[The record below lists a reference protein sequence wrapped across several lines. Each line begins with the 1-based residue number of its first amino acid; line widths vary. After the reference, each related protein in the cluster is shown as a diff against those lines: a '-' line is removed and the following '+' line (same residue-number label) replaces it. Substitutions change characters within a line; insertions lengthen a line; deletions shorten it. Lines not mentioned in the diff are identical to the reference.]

1 MPSRTYQVNYDIIA
15 NTAEA
20 QKAFQGLQSPMFAV
34 SQSLREIANSM
45 SKITTQSREFKS
57 QFGNLRMKPTIDLT
71 DFKRALASA
80 EQNVKESAT
89 RIRAAMQSAL
99 GGSQQDFKRM
109 TGMLGTNNWKEAEQA
124 MSKNAMRSMRKRYEN
139 LEKVRRAIINP
150 KKYKEEAEQV
160 ARSQGIMQRNA
171 QKFLRENGMGN
182 LIFQDMKKNGQWS
195 FGAGDASTKIKDFVK
210 TQATAY
216 QKEFKNWANTVR
228 SNARRDMAFQR
239 SMGKSSGGSWVGGLL
254 GVTPEELK
262 QLETSVGTM
271 RSIMNQ
277 LAPVQQQAQTMAT
290 QTRQVQKQVLSSP
303 LKYTGVAKQAAVD
316 IKALQKE
323 SEMLGKQLMAGKSSI
338 PATNPFAKAL
348 QISEKN
354 YKAAKSQFDGGALP
368 KSMYDEFKSKYEKAL
383 AASQRWDNNLAR
395 KQAIDRQITAA
406 SNAPVTPLTGA
417 LAPRSPFKTITQ
429 TITEPVKQVQQ
440 ATARPFEFNITGNFA
455 SRIQDVVKI
464 AQALTIV
471 PREPINIPLNVTGVD
486 GLATKLNDIKLGL
499 QGINRARKS
508 FAKGSNRAFN
518 RVMNTISNTNVPG
531 SLLIGSK
538 YDQAAAGGVAN
549 TMQRSISNL
558 RKLANEHPITVK
570 LQLYHRLYADL
581 EKVVTQLKNYAAE
594 NVIQLQMKMT
604 SKGLLTQLKQQLKR
618 LNEASKIPAIK
629 VQLDTTEAQARLKA
643 LVEQIKAA
651 SPQTIKMTASGT
663 GSRAVNNAVNSGAT
677 PATGSSA
684 QVGVWRSAR
693 NGRPIPTPMNNAAER
708 ASERAATTSA
718 TRGRAAGTGS
728 RTYRMTPVPVRTTN
742 KENFAARI
750 RRGLYPFTGNTSF
763 GASTPVALDMAKG
776 MGMMYGVGGAMNFVT
791 GGLTEAMEYQN
802 TMETAKAILQS
813 GYKGNNFSG
822 DFNDMAQE
830 VRDVAKK
837 TKFTAPQAAD
847 ATRFMAMAGLDI
859 PKIKASVRPVA
870 DVAVIGDNDFGEVAD
885 KITNIQTAFA
895 LKPAQMRHLADALT
909 KTFTSSN
916 TDMMMLAESMQYAG
930 PMAHLTGMSLD
941 DTLAMIGIMGNAGI
955 QASMA
960 GTTLRMMMQNTLNP
974 NKKQAAL
981 WKRLGVSTR
990 QKDGSMR
997 NMIDIL
1003 ADVKTAQE
1011 KQKLPIAD
1019 VVSGLFRVTASAG
1032 AGALMENLG
1041 QVRELAAANR
1051 ASAGISESISLEKQN
1066 TVKGLWYQ
1074 MTSAFTEANLQV
1086 FERFQEDI
1094 KDMIKAMRDYFSSRE
1109 AVENLRSV
1117 FDLIKSLMGMF
1128 GRFAKIW
1135 MGLYN
1140 TFPNLIKSVIL
1151 FQMAMTNIGYLIK
1164 PFGSFINAAGGI
1176 GTLLGIGGKAGA
1188 SAVTIAGG
1196 SLASTFGRTGIAA
1209 GGAGRYAAIGGAL
1222 EAMKLRQMQ
1231 FERKG
1236 NILTNSVPQFGSQT
1250 GNRLPLSPMMFVN
1263 PSGIPRDQFEWK
1275 YKRQMFAGL
1284 RAKDQA
1290 AQIARERM
1298 ALISSAR
1305 RADQLSNLGLMYF
1318 AANRR
1323 PGRFREV
1330 EAIVNPI
1337 REKNQQIAALR
1348 HANRGIADSSVL
1360 YRAGRLYNSN
1370 SKWTT
1375 RFMGGMG
1382 AVIKGGFTAGFTA
1395 LSTASLF
1402 ASIKSGFVSVIGGLS
1417 KAIGLLVGPIAAAV
1431 AAIGALGVAAWGFYK
1446 GWQREKQKQLQNA
1459 ENTKQIR
1466 NQGASI
1472 LDTYNAQ
1479 VKKLDNDFKNPFY
1492 KGSTGG
1498 IIRNLTD
1505 AKTVFGGNGG
1515 NKSAILGKNFSAISN
1530 IDPNLF
1536 DASKRKAIY
1545 DNYIKANFDVM
1556 GGPYSR
1562 VMAGRYGNIS
1572 DSGKGFNSSILSY
1585 SAAIGAP
1592 RTTDNFKQDQLN
1604 KMKKDAAVSSI
1615 FRAGAMSKE
1624 AMDVRKKIY
1633 DIYSKAT
1640 SSKDAYTQSIQLID
1654 KVFGNDSALGYYG
1667 VKDATNSSYGQII
1680 NSGDLSEFKQ
1690 YRQGAS
1696 QSLFN
1701 MLENAKGTSLGVVKG
1716 MLELKNKLQPYTTE
1730 WYKAMAN
1737 VASGMQLMF
1746 EDSKGKIHNLT
1757 LKFSDNMTPE
1767 WTTLYKQLNDLHI
1780 NFGNSLRNHI
1790 SVLGSIARQMM
1801 QIPGFSEYIK
1811 QIGGIKEWLYR
1822 QIKQMQDIK
1831 DKYGLTNTLGNN
1843 QWSGSEWS
1851 SDGKYS
1857 MKAYNKYVRDFQA
1870 KNGLVAQP
1878 LSYQD
1883 WKKREKQKDASPIL
1897 QDNKSRKELAS
1908 VIDSEIDKNEDF
1920 KKIQKQEQ
1928 MAKDLEKLTNG
1939 GSSDGGGGGGYTSP
1953 LASASDTNRGLGRS
1967 RYTGAT
1973 ARPTQINITVQNLA
1987 NFDKVQFLQGKE
1999 REMLMAI
2006 EGAVAEAVSNLVPMV
2021 NSLANNDRGMG
2032 A

>member
-20 QKAFQGLQSPMFAV
+20 QKAFQGLQGPMDNVA
-34 SQSLREIANSM
+34 SSLLTISENMA
-45 SKITTQSREFKS
+45 KITEQSREFKA
-57 QFGNLRMKPTIDLT
+57 QFGNLRIKPTVDLS
-71 DFKRALASA
+71 DFQRALASM

-99 GGSQQDFKRM
+99 GGSQQDFKRL
-109 TGMLGTNNWKEAEQA
+109 TGMLGTNNWKDAEQR
-124 MSKNAMRSMRKRYEN
+124 MSKDLMRQTRGRIEN
-139 LEKVRRAIINP
+139 LQKV
-150 KKYKEEAEQV
+150 YKALLNSKSLEARTV
-160 ARSQGIMQRNA
+160 NMSQGVMQRNA
-171 QKFLRENGMGN
+171 QRFLRENGLGN
-182 LIFQDMKKNGQWS
+182 LIYKDSKKSGGWS
-195 FGAGDASTKIKDFVK
+195 FGPGDARLKIKDFIK
-210 TQATAY
+210 EQQNKYGDAYREWKKATI
-216 QKEFKNWANTVR
+216 ANY
-228 SNARRDMAFQR
+228 RRDANFAK
-239 SMGKSSGGSWVGGLL
+239 SMGKVSSGSWVGGML
-254 GVTPEELK
+254 GITPEELK
-262 QLETSVGTM
+262 QLDESVSNFNKI
-271 RSIMNQ
+271 RDQ
-277 LAPVQQQAQTMAT
+277 FAPT
-290 QTRQVQKQVLSSP
+290 KGG
-303 LKYTGVAKQAAVD
+303 KG
-316 IKALQKE
+316 
-323 SEMLGKQLMAGKSSI
+323 GKQGIKL
-338 PATNPFAKAL
+338 N
-348 QISEKN
+348 
-354 YKAAKSQFDGGALP
+354 
-368 KSMYDEFKSKYEKAL
+368 
-383 AASQRWDNNLAR
+383 
-395 KQAIDRQITAA
+395 
-406 SNAPVTPLTGA
+406 V
-417 LAPRSPFKTITQ
+417 
-429 TITEPVKQVQQ
+429 
-440 ATARPFEFNITGNFA
+440 TGNFA
-455 SRIQDVVKI
+455 SQTQKI
-464 AQALTIV
+464 IDFSRALAIV
-471 PREPINIPLNVTGVD
+471 PKDSISIKFSTSGVD
-486 GLATKLNDIKLGL
+486 GLSGKLNRIKNALI
-499 QGINRARKS
+499 GINDARKQ
-508 FAKGSNRAFN
+508 FNVGSNRGFN
-518 RVMNTISNTNVPG
+518 RVMNKIGSTNVPG
-531 SLLIGSK
+531 NLLIGSK

-558 RKLANEHPITVK
+558 RRLANEHPITVK

-604 SKGLLTQLKQQLKR
+604 SKGLLTQVKQQLKR

-643 LVEQIKAA
+643 LVDQIKAA
-651 SPQTIKMTASGT
+651 SPQTIKMSASGT

-708 ASERAATTSA
+708 ASEKAATTSA

-742 KENFAARI
+742 GEDFTARI

-776 MGMMYGVGGAMNFVT
+776 MGMMYGVGGAMNLVT

-1094 KDMIKAMRDYFSSRE
+1094 KDMIKAVRDYFSSRE
-1109 AVENLRSV
+1109 AVENLRNI

-1128 GRFAKIW
+1128 GKFAKIW

-1140 TFPNLIKSVIL
+1140 TFPNLIKNVIL

-1164 PFGSFINAAGGI
+1164 PFGSFINSIGGI

-1196 SLASTFGRTGIAA
+1196 SLASTFGRTGIASAATVAA

-1417 KAIGLLVGPIAAAV
+1417 KAIGLLVGPITAAV

-1536 DASKRKAIY
+1536 DASKRRAIY

-1572 DSGKGFNSSILSY
+1572 NSGSKFSSPLLSY

-1592 RTTDNFKQDQLN
+1592 RTTDNFGQDQLN

-1615 FRAGAMSKE
+1615 FRAGAMSRE

-1640 SSKDAYTQSIQLID
+1640 NSKDAYSKSVQLID
-1654 KVFGNDSALGYYG
+1654 KMFGRNSALAYYG
-1667 VKDATNSSYGQII
+1667 GKDATDSSYGQIV
-1680 NSGDLSEFKQ
+1680 NSGDLSEFMQ

-1701 MLENAKGTSLGVVKG
+1701 MLEDARGTSLGVVKG

-1939 GSSDGGGGGGYTSP
+1939 GSSDDGGGGGYTSP

>member
-20 QKAFQGLQSPMFAV
+20 QKAFQGLQGPMDSVA
-34 SQSLREIANSM
+34 SSLLAISENMA
-45 SKITTQSREFKS
+45 KITEQSREFKA
-57 QFGNLRMKPTIDLT
+57 QFGNLRIKPTVDLS
-71 DFKRALASA
+71 DFQRALASM

-99 GGSQQDFKRM
+99 GGSQQDFKRL
-109 TGMLGTNNWKEAEQA
+109 TGMLGTNNWKDAEQR
-124 MSKNAMRSMRKRYEN
+124 MSKDLMRQTRGRIEN
-139 LEKVRRAIINP
+139 LQKV
-150 KKYKEEAEQV
+150 YKALLNSKSLEARTV
-160 ARSQGIMQRNA
+160 NMSQGVMQRNA
-171 QKFLRENGMGN
+171 QRFLRENGLGN
-182 LIFQDMKKNGQWS
+182 LIYKDSKKSGGWS
-195 FGAGDASTKIKDFVK
+195 FGPGDARLKIKDFIK
-210 TQATAY
+210 EQQNKYGDAYREWKKATI
-216 QKEFKNWANTVR
+216 ANY
-228 SNARRDMAFQR
+228 RRDANFAK
-239 SMGKSSGGSWVGGLL
+239 SMGKVSSGSWVGGML
-254 GVTPEELK
+254 GITPDELK
-262 QLETSVGTM
+262 QLDESVGNFNKI
-271 RSIMNQ
+271 REQ
-277 LAPVQQQAQTMAT
+277 FAPG
-290 QTRQVQKQVLSSP
+290 K
-303 LKYTGVAKQAAVD
+303 G
-316 IKALQKE
+316 
-323 SEMLGKQLMAGKSSI
+323 GKQQGIKL
-338 PATNPFAKAL
+338 N
-348 QISEKN
+348 
-354 YKAAKSQFDGGALP
+354 
-368 KSMYDEFKSKYEKAL
+368 
-383 AASQRWDNNLAR
+383 
-395 KQAIDRQITAA
+395 
-406 SNAPVTPLTGA
+406 V
-417 LAPRSPFKTITQ
+417 
-429 TITEPVKQVQQ
+429 
-440 ATARPFEFNITGNFA
+440 TGNFA
-455 SRIQDVVKI
+455 SQIQKI
-464 AQALTIV
+464 NDFAKALAIV
-471 PREPINIPLNVTGVD
+471 PKEGISIKFSTSGVD
-486 GLATKLNDIKLGL
+486 GLSGKLNRIKNALI
-499 QGINRARKS
+499 GINDARKQ
-508 FAKGSNRAFN
+508 FNVGSNRGFN
-518 RVMNTISNTNVPG
+518 RVMNKIGSTNVPG
-531 SLLIGSK
+531 NLSVNAK
-538 YDQAAAGGVAN
+538 YNQSASGTVAN
-549 TMQRSISNL
+549 DMQRAITNL
-558 RKLANEHPITVK
+558 RQLANEHPVTIK
-570 LQLYHRLYADL
+570 LKLYHEMGRDLQRVISELQRLAS
-581 EKVVTQLKNYAAE
+581 EKPVQIK
-594 NVIQLQMKMT
+594 MKMV
-604 SKGLLTQLKQQLKR
+604 SKGLLTQVKQQLKR

-643 LVEQIKAA
+643 LVDQIKAA
-651 SPQTIKMTASGT
+651 SPQTIKMSASGT

-693 NGRPIPTPMNNAAER
+693 NGRPVPTPMNNAAER
-708 ASERAATTSA
+708 ASERASE
-718 TRGRAAGTGS
+718 RAAAREAS

-742 KENFAARI
+742 GEGFTARI

-776 MGMMYGVGGAMNFVT
+776 MGMMYGIGGAMNLVT

-990 QKDGSMR
+990 QKDGSLR

-1003 ADVKTAQE
+1003 ADVKAAQE

-1094 KDMIKAMRDYFSSRE
+1094 KDMIKAVRDYFSSRE
-1109 AVENLRSV
+1109 AVENLRNV

-1128 GRFAKIW
+1128 GKFAKIW

-1140 TFPNLIKSVIL
+1140 TFPNLIKNVIL

-1176 GTLLGIGGKAGA
+1176 GTLLGVGGKAGA

-1196 SLASTFGRTGIAA
+1196 ATSSLIGRSAGIASA
-1209 GGAGRYAAIGGAL
+1209 AAVASGGRYAAIGDTL
-1222 EAMKLRQMQ
+1222 TAMKLRQMQ

-1250 GNRLPLSPMMFVN
+1250 GNRIPLSPMMFVN
-1263 PSGIPRDQFEWK
+1263 PSGIPKSQYEWK

-1290 AQIARERM
+1290 TQIGREMAALRSSTRREAQ
-1298 ALISSAR
+1298 L
-1305 RADQLSNLGLMYF
+1305 ADLGLMYF
-1318 AANRR
+1318 ATNRR
-1323 PGRFREV
+1323 PGRFKEA
-1330 EAIVNPI
+1330 EAIVAPI
-1337 REKNQQIAALR
+1337 RERNNQIAALR
-1348 HANRGIADSSVL
+1348 HASRVADSSLL
-1360 YRAGRLYNSN
+1360 YRAGSIY
-1370 SKWTT
+1370 SKGKYTP
-1375 RFMGGMG
+1375 RFVSGMG
-1382 AVIKGGFTAGFTA
+1382 AVIRGGFNAGFTA

-1417 KAIGLLVGPIAAAV
+1417 KAIGLLVGPIGVAI

-1536 DASKRKAIY
+1536 DASKRRAIY

-1572 DSGKGFNSSILSY
+1572 NSGSKFSSPLLSY

-1592 RTTDNFKQDQLN
+1592 RTTDNFRQDQLN

-1640 SSKDAYTQSIQLID
+1640 NSKDAYSQSVQLID
-1654 KVFGNDSALGYYG
+1654 KMFGRNSALAYYG
-1667 VKDATNSSYGQII
+1667 GKDATDSSYGQIV
-1680 NSGDLSEFKQ
+1680 NSGDLSEFMQ

-1701 MLENAKGTSLGVVKG
+1701 MLEDARGTSLGVVKG

-1939 GSSDGGGGGGYTSP
+1939 GGGGYTSP

-2021 NSLANNDRGMG
+2021 NSLANNDRGMD